1 MSDGSFPDALIL
13 AAVQRAELHGH
24 HASPGTSYASIV
36 AHLGLRMGSATGRRL
51 RPRFRELEA
60 ADLIA
65 PAKRHGSVIYTATPK
80 GGRILK
86 DAGAVVLPE
95 SPQHRHWR
103 EARAAAER
111 RIAGLRDDLRAAL
124 AEGGILLA
132 DDGTDSEAWFVF
144 GERFAEACKRLG
156 SATYCLREWAEPSD
170 DAADV
175 DDDRRRGRR
184 STYSWDK

>member
-1 MSDGSFPDALIL
+1 
-13 AAVQRAELHGH
+13 
-24 HASPGTSYASIV
+24 
-36 AHLGLRMGSATGRRL
+36 
-51 RPRFRELEA
+51 
-60 ADLIA
+60 
-65 PAKRHGSVIYTATPK
+65 
-80 GGRILK
+80 
-86 DAGAVVLPE
+86 VVLPE

-175 DDDRRRGRR
+175 DDDRRPGRR